1 MSNIVYFLFSKF
13 SPICNQVFP
22 NMKGLAQYINIVPVN
37 IDHPEVRSKVLTSK
51 VKTVPAVIVQSPS
64 SLEIYEGDD
73 FVDFLN
79 KVTDY
84 VKTQQAL
91 TNPNGETVIAQGP
104 SQVQSIVSPM
114 QAQQQVQQKP
124 EVSIT
129 SRLQPME
136 ITTPAPPNPMV
147 TTQVSAPSITA
158 QAAALQ
164 QQHQMQP
171 QQPQMMQQTQM
182 IQQPSPQMQ
191 QTQMIPQQQPQ
202 MMGEVID
209 ASVIEQPQNAG
220 GATLNSNGHLTMQE
234 ITGSPSMSRMDT
246 GGAKA
251 TAEAMQREREE
262 SERAI
267 NPRSNAQ
274 VLQSAMQNGIIN
286 P

>member
-13 SPICNQVFP
+13 SPVCNQVFP
-22 NMKGLAQYINIVPVN
+22 TMKGLAQYINVLPIN
-37 IDHPEVRSKVLTSK
+37 IDHPQVRSKVLTSK

-84 VKTQQAL
+84 VKSQSSLPSA
-91 TNPNGETVIAQGP
+91 NGETIIAQGP

-114 QAQQQVQQKP
+114 QAQQTISEPPVA
-124 EVSIT
+124 SIS
-129 SRLQPME
+129 SRLQPLE

-158 QAAALQ
+158 QAAVLQ
-164 QQHQMQP
+164 QQHQQQPMQQPIQQTMMQP
-171 QQPQMMQQTQM
+171 PPPQMM
-182 IQQPSPQMQ
+182 
-191 QTQMIPQQQPQ
+191 QQQPQ

-209 ASVIEQPQNAG
+209 ASVIEQPQPQAG
-220 GATLNSNGHLTMQE
+220 STLTNSGHLTMQD
-234 ITGSPSMSRMDT
+234 ITGTQSMSKMDA

-251 TAEAMQREREE
+251 TADAMQREREE
-262 SERAI
+262 AERSI
-267 NPRSNAQ
+267 NPRSAAQ
-274 VLQSAMQNGIIN
+274 ALQSAMQNGNIN
-286 P
+286 M

>member
-22 NMKGLAQYINIVPVN
+22 TMKGLAQYINIVPVN

-51 VKTVPAVIVQSPS
+51 VKTIPAVVVQSPS

-91 TNPNGETVIAQGP
+91 ANPNGETVIAEGP
-104 SQVQSIVSPM
+104 SSVQSIVSPM

-124 EVSIT
+124 EASIT

-158 QAAALQ
+158 QAAVLQ

-171 QQPQMMQQTQM
+171 QQTQMMPQQTQM
-182 IQQPSPQMQ
+182 MQPQQ
-191 QTQMIPQQQPQ
+191 PQQQMQPQ
-202 MMGEVID
+202 QPQIMGEVID
-209 ASVIEQPQNAG
+209 ASVIEQPQSAG

-234 ITGSPSMSRMDT
+234 ITGSTSMSRMDT